1 MASKGGLRSSIREG
15 DALKKEVDAFGVEC
29 QGVIE
34 DMGLTDRKL
43 RLQKLLQRSKDL
55 VKKATKAEQ
64 TVSKHTKGKEP
75 TPISR
80 FDEVKADE
88 IKRLKT
94 LKSRLEKLQENL
106 VPDEVEEEYFRQAT
120 DQKAP
125 SKKVSIKPGADSTL
139 GDEESDEEEQEED
152 EDEEEEE
159 EEDVEEENE
168 KSPSPKAESKLKRL
182 SIFRRSSKS
191 AKDAASKPKESE
203 DSAAGETKK
212 EKKDR
217 EKKEKL
223 LEKERREQEKREKRE
238 KDKQIKEQKEREK
251 REQKE
256 SKKGSGKGKAG
267 KAEATLEE
275 ISERSEEE
283 DDEDDDEEME
293 DSEDDED
300 DEDDVPIKSSKS
312 SGSPKGLFGGKRK
325 ASESE
330 DTVKSP
336 KEKKGGSG
344 WKLFQRKP
352 SDRKATTAGG
362 EADIKETGTQK
373 KGASSKKEEPKG
385 KQDSKQA
392 AVELEDDEDSYE
404 DEDDDEDE
412 YEDEEED
419 GEEVSEE
426 EEDVSGEE
434 EELEDEEEEEE
445 EDEDEE
451 VDDEEDE
458 EEEDEYEDEDSEDE
472 LRVTGDSAVSDGV
485 FQPPDEGMER
495 FEAVCDFNPE
505 QTEDLGFR
513 CGDIVTVL
521 NEREDGWW
529 MAEDE
534 EGNRGLVPS
543 TYLKLKKDYSD
554 HRDLQSPEHGNQD
567 HGQGARRKSGTE
579 LWKGLKKAMTETSV
593 TDVLTAMG
601 AIPSGFRPSLTAR
614 LLKEDQYTLSNI
626 LKPRLSP
633 SSLAFKD
640 LFWNPQEN
648 QIRARS
654 VRVQKMFSVMM
665 IKNMPQVGA
674 GLEAKNRHIRVAVF
688 DGEKV
693 LSNIHTVQATYVESD
708 PKTWR
713 FSPKMTGMLP
723 SALDG
728 DCFVR
733 TTHTQE
739 NIGLLFECC
748 LTYLRTKTGEKG
760 EFSCGWVHLPLFD
773 ETTGAPIVNKVYEV
787 PIKGGTPFEQDV
799 DVDPSIS
806 RKASTNKFRTMM
818 TANKLPRLVIKLV
831 TPTKEQKA
839 ELDTLPDTVVSS
851 TCYVPA
857 LSFYRKLL
865 ADALL
870 TDRIDLQNTDLIHSP
885 VLASFPHATL
895 YPDIMDALRTCWADK
910 KRTMKKSDKRD
921 LGQMKKQFSDACMES
936 VYPLIQSATLPLY
949 KFGDTDND
957 QERWEEISSLTKR
970 NQTTGILHYLLQP
983 GVMHTPFEITEVTF
997 DLLEVYSEKR

>member
-120 DQKAP
+120 DQKVP
-125 SKKVSIKPGADSTL
+125 SKKVSIKPSADSTL
-139 GDEESDEEEQEED
+139 GDEESDEEEDED
-152 EDEEEEE
+152 EKDEEEEE
-159 EEDVEEENE
+159 EEDGEEEDE

-203 DSAAGETKK
+203 DSVAGETKK

-283 DDEDDDEEME
+283 DDEDEDEEME
-293 DSEDDED
+293 DSED

-312 SGSPKGLFGGKRK
+312 SRSPFGGKRK

-352 SDRKATTAGG
+352 ADRKATTAGG

-385 KQDSKQA
+385 KQASKQA

-419 GEEVSEE
+419 GKEVSEE

-458 EEEDEYEDEDSEDE
+458 EEEEDEYEDEDSEDE
-472 LRVTGDSAVSDGV
+472 LGVTGDSAVSDGV

-521 NEREDGWW
+521 NAREDGWW

-554 HRDLQSPEHGNQD
+554 HRDLQSPEHENQD

-614 LLKEDQYTLSNI
+614 LLKEDQYTLSHI

-674 GLEAKNRHIRVAVF
+674 GIEAKNRHIRVAVF

-806 RKASTNKFRTMM
+806 RKASTSKFRTMM

-921 LGQMKKQFSDACMES
+921 LGQLKKQFSDACMES

-957 QERWEEISSLTKR
+957 QERWEEISSLTKH